1 MIKNIVSNSRYVTVQ
16 GGTPAQ
22 VYINNYSGSMGVGDV
37 RFNPASQNLQ
47 VYDGNTWHDIQSSYP
62 TVGLS
67 AEAESLLD
75 WAREK
80 RAEEYALHEMI
91 KNNEAVRIAYENL
104 NKAKEQLKTTV
115 ILAKEYENETTS

>member
-22 VYINNYSGSMGVGDV
+22 VYINNYSGAMGVGDV
-37 RFNPASQNLQ
+37 RFNPTSQNLQ